1 VSRSGSHIPGIPRP
15 AVFWTLAAFGV
26 AAAPHLLAFPAQ
38 VSLAILLILVFR
50 SIACWQGWK
59 PLPVWFRFLVT
70 VSLIG
75 LVAVSFGGLWG
86 RRTATALL
94 CVMMAAKTL
103 EMYKVR
109 DLRLLAA
116 VCFFLIATQFL
127 FNEGLFY
134 FAYLLVGC
142 WAATTALLRIQRVRM
157 RADGFD
163 DRPLDHR
170 ALSLEAGRL
179 LLISAPVALALF
191 LLFPRL
197 AEPLWGVPDDALD
210 GKTGLSD
217 TMSPGSISTLFADDS
232 PAFRVE
238 FDSNQPPANDQRYW
252 RGPIL
257 WNFDGDTWGPSI
269 TSFQDLSRQVEVS
282 DQAIAY
288 EVQLE
293 PHERRWLLALD
304 TPVRTDYPK
313 ALLSLDYQLISAD
326 PITSLT
332 AYRVISNPDHFDS
345 PTLRPIRRMIAT
357 RLPEDR
363 NPRTRAM
370 AEEWRER
377 YPDDRQ
383 LAEAL
388 LRWFSEQPFF
398 YSLDTLP
405 LGRHSA
411 DEFLFDLREGYC
423 EYYASAFAVFMR
435 SAGVPTRVVTGYQ
448 GGFWNAAGQYLLVR
462 QSDAHAWN
470 EVWLEGEGWVR
481 FDPTAAVSPLR
492 IREGSSQALNR
503 SGFFDWPLISN
514 LRNRVDRLQHAWNQ
528 WVLGFDSRAQVELL
542 RRLGLPELR
551 PDQIALLMIV
561 VVIAL
566 AIPVALFMLRSAQ
579 ARSRDPAERAWRALQ
594 RRVHARTRLP
604 KDASRTPR
612 EWARWVDS
620 QFVSD
625 GVALESLAAL
635 YEAVRYGP
643 PEQTQ
648 SEVFMDRARRFQTAG
663 LEAQGADASQPG
675 K

>member
-1 VSRSGSHIPGIPRP
+1 VTRSPSALPGIPKS

-26 AAAPHLLAFPAQ
+26 AAGPHLLAFPAQ
-38 VSLAILLILVFR
+38 VALAIVFILVFR
-50 SIACWQGWK
+50 SLGCWWGWG
-59 PLPVWFRFLVT
+59 PLPVWLRFIIT
-70 VSLIG
+70 IG
-75 LVAVSFGGLWG
+75 LIALVAISFGGLWG

-116 VCFFLIATQFL
+116 VCFFLVATQFL
-127 FNEGLFY
+127 FDEGLFY
-134 FAYLLVGC
+134 FPYLLIGC
-142 WAATTALLRIQRVRM
+142 WTVTTALLRIQRVRV
-157 RADGFD
+157 RHDGFEE
-163 DRPLDHR
+163 RPLDHR
-170 ALSLEAGRL
+170 ALGLEAGRL
-179 LLISAPVALALF
+179 LLISVPVALVLF

-197 AEPLWGVPDDALD
+197 TEPLWGLPDDALD
-210 GKTGLSD
+210 GKTGLSE
-217 TMSPGSISTLFADDS
+217 TMSPGSISTLYADDS

-238 FDSNQPPANDQRYW
+238 FDSNQPPPNDQRYW
-252 RGPIL
+252 RGPVL

-269 TSFQDLSRQVEVS
+269 TSFQDLSRQVEIG

-304 TPVRTDYPK
+304 LPVRTDREK
-313 ALLSLDYQLISAD
+313 ALLSLDYQLVSAE

-332 AYRVISNPDHFDS
+332 AYRAISNPNHLDS
-345 PTLRPIRRMIAT
+345 PALRPIRRMIAT
-357 RLPEDR
+357 RLPDDR

-377 YPDDRQ
+377 FPNDRE

-388 LRWFSEQPFF
+388 LQWFSEEPFF

-435 SAGVPTRVVTGYQ
+435 AAGIPTRVVTGYQ
-448 GGFWNAAGQYLLVR
+448 GGFWNRPGQYLLVR

-492 IREGSSQALNR
+492 IREGSSVALNR
-503 SGFFDWPLISN
+503 SGFIDWQLVSDI
-514 LRNRVDRLQHAWNQ
+514 RNRVDRLQHAWNQ
-528 WVLGFDSRAQVELL
+528 WVLGFDSRAQIELL

-561 VVIAL
+561 VLIAL
-566 AIPVALFMLRSAQ
+566 AIPVALFLLRT
-579 ARSRDPAERAWRALQ
+579 ARSQSRDPAQRAWQSLQ
-594 RRVHARTRLP
+594 RRTQNATRLP
-604 KDASRTPR
+604 RDPSRTPR
-612 EWARWVDS
+612 EWARLVDS
-620 QFVSD
+620 QFTSD
-625 GVALESLAAL
+625 EARLESLAEA
-635 YEAVRYGP
+635 YETVRYGP
-643 PEQTQ
+643 SSNEQLQ
-648 SEVFMDRARRFQTAG
+648 RFLDRARNFKAG
-663 LEAQGADASQPG
+663 RLEPVGYATPG
-675 K
+675 SGK